1 MRVAAFFQQSPSFLP
16 PFASFPSQL
25 TPQIDNLEQANE
37 VVQRVKASD
46 TDPRPG
52 LMLECATCFY
62 CLLIKYRL
70 YFDT

>member
-1 MRVAAFFQQSPSFLP
+1 MRVATFFQQSLSFLP
-16 PFASFPSQL
+16 PFASFPFQL
-25 TPQIDNLEQANE
+25 APKIDNLEQANE

-52 LMLECATCFY
+52 SMLECATCIY
-62 CLLIKYRL
+62 CLLIKCRL